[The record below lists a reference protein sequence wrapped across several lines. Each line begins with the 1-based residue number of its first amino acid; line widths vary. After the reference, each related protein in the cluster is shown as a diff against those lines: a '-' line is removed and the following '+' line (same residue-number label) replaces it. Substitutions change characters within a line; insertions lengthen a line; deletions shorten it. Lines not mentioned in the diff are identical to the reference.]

1 MTEGLPFA
9 HSYNLARLGNAGDEV
24 RLAADPAQR
33 AAIAKWAGLL
43 GVEKWDARVK
53 IKKLASNRF
62 GLNFHLA
69 ADVIQSCVVS
79 LEPVPGHLERDFSRE
94 FIFVGTSRHRPAET
108 ESETVLDI
116 AEEEGPEEIESLHV
130 DLAAPVLEEFT
141 LALDPYPRRP
151 GAEFTPQIEPSDGSE
166 SPFAALK
173 ALKPGG

>member
-1 MTEGLPFA
+1 MPVTRCAWPPTRRSAPPLP
-9 HSYNLARLGNAGDEV
+9 NG
-24 RLAADPAQR
+24 R
-33 AAIAKWAGLL
+33 AYWGWK
-43 GVEKWDARVK
+43 KWDARVE

-62 GLNFHLA
+62 GLNVHLA

-94 FIFVGTSRHRPAET
+94 FIFVGTRPAET
-108 ESETVLDI
+108 ESEAVLDI

>member
-1 MTEGLPFA
+1 MTEALPFA

-24 RLAADPAQR
+24 RLAANPAQR

-43 GVEKWDARVK
+43 GVEKWDARVE

-94 FIFVGTSRHRPAET
+94 FIFVGTRPAET

>member
-9 HSYNLARLGNAGDEV
+9 HSYNLARLGHAGDEV
-24 RLAADPAQR
+24 CLAADPAQR
-33 AAIAKWAGLL
+33 AAIAKWAGIL
-43 GVEKWDARVK
+43 GVEKWDAWVK
-53 IKKLASNRF
+53 IKKLASNHF

-94 FIFVGTSRHRPAET
+94 LVFVPRHRPAET
-108 ESETVLDI
+108 VSETVLDI
-116 AEEEGPEEIESLHV
+116 AEEEGPEEIQSLHV

-151 GAEFTPQIEPSDGSE
+151 GAEFAPQTEPSDGSG

>member
-1 MTEGLPFA
+1 MTGAAPFT

-33 AAIAKWAGLL
+33 AAIAKWAGIL
-43 GVEKWDARVK
+43 GVEKWDARAE
-53 IKKLASNRF
+53 IKKLATNRY

-94 FIFVGTSRHRPAET
+94 LVFVGASRHRPVQA

-141 LALDPYPRRP
+141 LALYAYPRR
-151 GAEFTPQIEPSDGSE
+151 
-166 SPFAALK
+166 
-173 ALKPGG
+173 